1 MEFDKLPSP
10 FLFCTKL
17 LSYCTPPFFRRMG
30 GGTPLLGR
38 VAMGVAAAA
47 YVLMVLIAAM
57 VAAAVIGVGLVN
69 SWAEQPVFVKESV
82 LFDYSDAH
90 PTALLTFANGPAV
103 PPGHTVLVTL
113 SLLMPDSDYNRD
125 VGIFQLSAELISAQ
139 GAVIAR
145 SSHPSMLRF
154 RSWPVRYART
164 LLMGVPLV
172 FGIASETQRVTFP
185 ALRHREAAY
194 PRTEDIRLTLF
205 PRAGT
210 TALPQF
216 YDAEVVVRSR
226 PPWLKEVVHRWRL
239 TLSVWTS
246 LYVFVMLVMFLVLFL
261 KPLIFPAARG
271 GGKRYEEVEPR
282 EEAAAAAAAEE
293 RQVSESLE
301 RWQTRR
307 SKRKAALLQASS
319 ITCSLQEGSGDS
331 ESVCS

>member
-1 MEFDKLPSP
+1 MDTYKLPTP

-17 LSYCTPPFFRRMG
+17 LSYCTPPFFRRMGGGG

-57 VAAAVIGVGLVN
+57 VAAAVIGFGLVN
-69 SWAEQPVFVKESV
+69 SWAEQPVYVKESV
-82 LFDYSDAH
+82 QFDYSDAH
-90 PTALLTFANGPAV
+90 PTALLTFTNGPAV
-103 PPGHTVLVTL
+103 PPGHTVFVTL

-139 GAVIAR
+139 GGVIAR

-154 RSWPVRYART
+154 WSWPIRYART
-164 LLMGVPLV
+164 FLMGVPLV
-172 FGIASETQRVTFP
+172 FGVTSETQRVTFP
-185 ALRHREAAY
+185 ALRHKEAAY

-226 PPWLKEVVHRWRL
+226 PPWLKEVVYRWRL
-239 TLSVWTS
+239 TLSVWMS
-246 LYVFVMLVMFLVLFL
+246 F
-261 KPLIFPAARG
+261 

-282 EEAAAAAAAEE
+282 EAAAVEE
-293 RQVSESLE
+293 RQVVSESLE